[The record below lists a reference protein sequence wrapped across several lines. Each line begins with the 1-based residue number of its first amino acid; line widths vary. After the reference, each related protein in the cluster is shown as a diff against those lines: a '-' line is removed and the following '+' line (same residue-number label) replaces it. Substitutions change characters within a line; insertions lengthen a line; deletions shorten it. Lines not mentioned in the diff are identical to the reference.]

1 MIKLFIFVSSP
12 FIYLMTMVF
21 KARYWV
27 PIFIILNFSCKKEVL
42 SIKPQIKSITESVYA
57 SGIVK
62 SKSQYNIYSTS
73 SGIIKKIFVK
83 EGDIV
88 KKGEPLMIIQNQ
100 SVLLN
105 RENAELGVQY
115 NEYSKNEDKLTQIQK
130 EISLAKNKLKADS
143 LLMVRQNNLWSQGIG
158 TKTEQEQRE
167 LSYQNAKTYYEN
179 LKLKLNEVSRQLKFA
194 SAQSKK
200 NLQITNALLDDYTV
214 RSEITGKVYS
224 LLKEAG
230 EIVSPQTQLGV
241 IGDEKNFEIEL
252 QLDEYDIIKI
262 KTGQEVIL
270 RMDSYSD
277 TTFEARIDII
287 KPLMNAKTR
296 TFTVVAS
303 FVRMPEVL
311 YPNLSVEASIV
322 LNKRDN
328 TLTIPMT
335 YVSNEKYVTLK
346 DGTKREIKIGIKD
359 YQLAEVLAGIDAD
372 TEIILSP

>member
-1 MIKLFIFVSSP
+1 
-12 FIYLMTMVF
+12 MTMVF